1 MKKAVYNEICWKRG
15 TCEMEKYVVLGYEF
29 DNKASA
35 DAAKNEMEMI
45 SKIKSQGNM
54 NNYKIAL
61 SVYNKLIEQNLFKT
75 QIGFEYMRTLQKELL
90 AVKDIDKSEIK
101 AIKIS
106 DEKDRAKE
114 PDQKTTEYS
123 KSIDKNKKIAQKY
136 KDMFMKSLIV
146 NIVFAIVIAAMFLI
160 VKYSDRFDDQAHR
173 ERIENEY
180 ISWEKD
186 LKERESFIQQW
197 EQEHGQS
204 R

>member
-1 MKKAVYNEICWKRG
+1 
-15 TCEMEKYVVLGYEF
+15 MEKYVVLGYEF

-75 QIGFEYMRTLQKELL
+75 QIGFEFMRTLQKELL

-106 DEKDRAKE
+106 DEKDSAKK